1 MGMGVG
7 LQPPRLR
14 RTHPSGELPR
24 SSKGPQSPQDAAWG
38 TCPWPP
44 CPRSCAGPER
54 LPRGHLSSPRH
65 TAAGWG
71 GGSLGP
77 RPSLDWYGQAQEP
90 AWVRQTGPGSAP
102 NPGCPVGRSAQDRT
116 VPSTEPGQLPR
127 GAPRCPPA
135 RDQHL
140 PQQHQEGCQPGFSQC
155 RTPCTPPS
163 MVGLAPRGHPPRVTR
178 DATAPWTEGAE

>member
-71 GGSLGP
+71 GAAWAPDPAWTGMDRP
-77 RPSLDWYGQAQEP
+77 RSRPGFGRQAQVRP
-90 AWVRQTGPGSAP
+90 RTLAAQWVT
-102 NPGCPVGRSAQDRT
+102 
-116 VPSTEPGQLPR
+116 LPR
-127 GAPRCPPA
+127 TGLSPAQSPASFPEVPPGVHRPETSTSPSSTKRA
-135 RDQHL
+135 ANQALVSAGPHAHHL
-140 PQQHQEGCQPGFSQC
+140 AWWDWHPEATHPG
-155 RTPCTPPS
+155 
-163 MVGLAPRGHPPRVTR
+163 
-178 DATAPWTEGAE
+178 